1 MGSSEGRY
9 ALCAFCLPPH
19 APAAAERTA
28 TGADGRR
35 AARPR
40 RHVWACRH
48 AQRRLL
54 PHARRGVCGGASSTP
69 APARTRDLVHAQ
81 VLHGENLWFPSPP
94 PDKPVFH
101 GDVTQMQ
108 VGAPGVHA
116 PFCQVTFC
124 VCAVVASVR
133 KAAAA
138 VELQRAGLERAS
150 AAVRARAHAHV
161 PPAAAVDAVVHAA
174 AGARVVHPAA
184 LVARHAQ
191 RATLQLFYLLLHSR
205 GGAAFVMDE
214 AAAAAAQ
221 PLTAIWEGGWSAAYD
236 LKSCESRL
244 TALMLLH
251 AAAMVSASC
260 SFTQSAPARRTSAHE
275 DARNKDD
282 GGKTMA
288 VTRGGKTW
296 WEQYGGG

>member
-1 MGSSEGRY
+1 MQPQPPAALANETWYMFGDTRGGRWDQVRGD
-9 ALCAFCLPPH
+9 APCVHSACRLTRLQLLNELPP
-19 APAAAERTA
+19 APMDGELHDPAVTFGLAGMLSGVSFHTHGAVFAEVRQVRPRLRARVTWCMRRCSTAKSCGSCPRRPTSPCSTA
-28 TGADGRR
+28 TSRR
-35 AARPR
+35 
-40 RHVWACRH
+40 CRWVH
-48 AQRRLL
+48 
-54 PHARRGVCGGASSTP
+54 P
-69 APARTRDLVHAQ
+69 A
-81 VLHGENLWFPSPP
+81 
-94 PDKPVFH
+94 
-101 GDVTQMQ
+101 
-108 VGAPGVHA
+108 HA

-205 GGAAFVMDE
+205 GGAAFVIDE

-260 SFTQSAPARRTSAHE
+260 SFTQPAPARRAAAA
-275 DARNKDD
+275 AR
-282 GGKTMA
+282 
-288 VTRGGKTW
+288 
-296 WEQYGGG
+296 Y

>member
-1 MGSSEGRY
+1 MGSSEGRC
-9 ALCAFCLPPH
+9 ALSAFCLPPH

-54 PHARRGVCGGASSTP
+54 PHARGGVCRGASSGAP
-69 APARTRDLVHAQ
+69 APARTRDLLHAQ
-81 VLHGENLWFPSPP
+81 VLHGEKLWFLSPP

-108 VGAPGVHA
+108 VGAPGLHA
-116 PFCQVTFC
+116 PFCEVTFC

-133 KAAAA
+133 TAAAA

-174 AGARVVHPAA
+174 AGPRAVHPAA

-191 RATLQLFYLLLHSR
+191 RARLQLFYLLLHSR
-205 GGAAFVMDE
+205 GGAASVN
-214 AAAAAAQ
+214 
-221 PLTAIWEGGWSAAYD
+221 
-236 LKSCESRL
+236 R
-244 TALMLLH
+244 
-251 AAAMVSASC
+251 
-260 SFTQSAPARRTSAHE
+260 
-275 DARNKDD
+275 
-282 GGKTMA
+282 
-288 VTRGGKTW
+288 
-296 WEQYGGG
+296 